1 MEKFMNN
8 LKRAIILLTL
18 VLALLFS
25 VAAPVLATDDVEPP
39 VDDTT
44 GETTTPEEG
53 EEGTEP
59 DEKDNAL
66 ADALA
71 AIEAKTPLKQ
81 YDLPVVNGP
90 YTWEPDKAE
99 STNWKWGGNTA
110 TGSWGQILNR
120 LEGINDI
127 GLEEVE
133 EGNYAFTVRYNGELE
148 KQYEAENGDVHS
160 YAYYSVGSHNKDNNL
175 VIEFDIACFG
185 DKYPVMAIEHANVTN
200 DAGGR
205 SQPKMFDIT
214 AEGRIIPSY
223 TGNRS
228 KSGYT
233 LTAEEQERINN
244 VQLTFG
250 EWTHISIIYE
260 TKTCFIS
267 LYVNYEFIARF
278 DTRPSTVSYYD
289 LSVFRFGTPNTIF
302 CSGEFSLDNYI
313 AYEGSYIRTPD
324 LFEKMSEPE
333 KFMFYSNYL
342 LNADASVEDRVT
354 AYKYA
359 TNLVEEYYE
368 DDIFN
373 PYEDDSLSAE
383 ELADLNARLEAAVIG
398 YYDFA
403 NAEDGY
409 AKLYVEYITD
419 NLLTFEKYV
428 DEYKDTQVRTLAS
441 VGDRTNAIDN
451 IKLFL
456 TNCGDDILQTPD
468 SIYVQVKG
476 EFDRLVGEL
485 DNDKKITTFINAVDR
500 FYKSVSFSAE
510 TLQKHYKTASE
521 VYMTIYDRSVA
532 ELEGF
537 EAFAEALDRY
547 TGAADLLESK
557 LRDRNS
563 KTIIDCI
570 GFISGYT
577 TKEEWNANYEYI
589 NRYVVIV
596 RDVVREDRYNAA
608 SVGLAEAL
616 DFFYLVDEHFYG
628 LLQEEHGAYIAGL
641 LETYRDT
648 DSYVEKSG
656 ICAHLDAYIASVD
669 IDLNHKAVKDYV
681 FTLQIYKDEL
691 KTYEEDYKEV
701 LAQNTL
707 MFKNKISL
715 MITAEG
721 YAELRRLY
729 NEARELYFAMNIG
742 DENIA
747 EELAF
752 YDEMTFYLAAI
763 EKASADFVYAVDIL
777 RAATT
782 KEEKYAALV
791 QCYISAADA
800 DEDVVGVADAMAYYL
815 AEYEAYNSGIDTT
828 IAEINT
834 AVKVSVAPVRATS
847 GVREIVAVIVKKI
860 TGEQ

>member
-53 EEGTEP
+53 EDVTEP

-71 AIEAKTPLKQ
+71 ALEAKTPLKQ
-81 YDLPVVNGP
+81 YDLPVINGP
-90 YTWEPDKAE
+90 YTWEPGKAE
-99 STNWKWGGNTA
+99 STNWKWSGNTA
-110 TGSWGQILNR
+110 TMPWGQILNR

-148 KQYEAENGDVHS
+148 KEYEAANGGVHS
-160 YAYYSVGSHNKDNNL
+160 YAYYNIGSRNTANNL
-175 VIEFDIACFG
+175 VIEFDITSFG
-185 DKYPVMAIEHANVTN
+185 DKYPEMSFEHSSVSN
-200 DAGGR
+200 DNGGR
-205 SQPKMFDIT
+205 SQPVMLRVAADGT
-214 AEGRIIPSY
+214 LTPALV
-223 TGNRS
+223 GNNC
-228 KSGYT
+228 KSGYN
-233 LTAEEQERINN
+233 LSAEEKENFNN
-244 VQLTFG
+244 YKLKIG
-250 EWTHISIIYE
+250 EWTHVSLIYE
-260 TKTCFIS
+260 SKTCFVT
-267 LYVNYEFIARF
+267 LYIDYQYVARF
-278 DTRPSTVSYYD
+278 DTRPSNVSYYD
-289 LSVFRFGTPNTIF
+289 ISIFRFGTSNPNFI
-302 CSGEFSLDNYI
+302 SGEFSIDNYV
-313 AYEGSYIRTPD
+313 AYEGSYIRTHD

-333 KFMFYSNYL
+333 KFVFYSNYL

-359 TNLVEEYYE
+359 TSLVEEYYKDE
-368 DDIFN
+368 IFT

-403 NAEDGY
+403 SAEDGY
-409 AKLYVEYITD
+409 AKLYTEHITD

-428 DEYKDTQVRTLAS
+428 NEYKDTQVRTLAS
-441 VGDRTNAIDN
+441 LGDRTNAIDN

-456 TNCGDDILQTPD
+456 ANCGDDILQTPD

-476 EFDRLVGEL
+476 EFDRLIGEL
-485 DNDKKITTFINAVDR
+485 DNDKNITTFISAVDR

-547 TGAADLLESK
+547 TSAADLLESK
-557 LRDRNS
+557 LRDQNS

-577 TKEEWNANYEYI
+577 TKDEWNANYEYI

-596 RDVVREDRYNAA
+596 RNVVREDRYNAA
-608 SVGLAEAL
+608 AVGVAEAL

-628 LLQEEHGAYIAGL
+628 LLQEEHGAYIGGL
-641 LETYRDT
+641 LETYRGT

-669 IDLNHKAVKDYV
+669 IDLNHNAVKDYV

-707 MFKNKISL
+707 MFKNKIAL
-715 MITAEG
+715 MTTAEG

-752 YDEMTFYLAAI
+752 YDEMTFHLAAV

-800 DEDVVGVADAMAYYL
+800 DEDVAGVADAMAYYL

-828 IAEINT
+828 ICEINT

-847 GVREIVAVIVKKI
+847 GVREIIAVIVKKI